1 MTGRRQSRGMTL
13 IEVLVAMAIF
23 AILAALAYGSLNQ
36 TLASADILGER
47 MTRLQAIQRAIRQIE
62 SDFMQLA
69 PRPVRAELAERPS
82 PALEIAPFGIGL
94 ALSRAGWSNPT
105 ALPRGTLQRVAYFIE
120 NDELVRAYW
129 NVLDRTAS
137 SVPVEVT
144 LLDDVELLD
153 IRFMTDNGEWIDEW
167 PPGQPGQLA
176 AGDALRLR
184 PRAVEVLIVLPAEG
198 EIRRLI
204 EVAP

>member
-1 MTGRRQSRGMTL
+1 MTVRRASRGMTL

-23 AILAALAYGSLNQ
+23 AILAALAYGSLDR
-36 TLASADILGER
+36 TLASADILGDR
-47 MTRLQAIQRAIRQIE
+47 MTRLQAIQRAMRQLE
-62 SDFMQLA
+62 NDFMQLA
-69 PRPVRAELAERPS
+69 ARPVRAEFAETPS

-105 ALPRGTLQRVAYFIE
+105 ALPRGTLQRVAWFIE
-120 NDELVRAYW
+120 DGELVRAYW

-137 SVPVEVT
+137 NAPIEVT
-144 LLDDVELLD
+144 LLDDVEAFD
-153 IRFMTDNGEWIDEW
+153 IRFMTDTGAWADDW
-167 PPGQPGQLA
+167 PPGQPGQLGG
-176 AGDALRLR
+176 GDALRLR
-184 PRAVEVLIVLPAEG
+184 PRAVEVLLVLPAEG